1 MLNAIWL
8 GLIVIG
14 VVTAIFNGNVQ
25 AVSDAA
31 FNSANTAVDICI
43 GLIGTMTLWL
53 GIMAIAEKSGL
64 VKLVGKAVSPIM
76 KKLFKGVPADHP
88 AMGAMV
94 MNISANILGLGNAAT
109 PLGLKAMKELDSL
122 NEHKGVATDDMV
134 MFLAI
139 NDAAVA
145 LIPAT
150 IIGLRVAAGSKNP
163 TEVIGPIIL
172 STSICFVCAIVLT
185 KLFSK
190 SKRYRIENFIDKE
203 EETAA
208 QNTENTENM

>member
-1 MLNAIWL
+1 MLNIIWL

-14 VVTAIFNGNVQ
+14 VITAFFNGNVQ

-31 FNSANTAVDICI
+31 FEFSNTAVTICLE
-43 GLIGTMTLWL
+43 LIGTMTLWL

-64 VKLVGKAVSPIM
+64 VKLIGKALNPIM
-76 KKLFKGVPADHP
+76 KRLFKDIPEGHP
-88 AMGAMV
+88 AIGAMV

-122 NEHKGVATDDMV
+122 NDKKGVATDSMI
-134 MFLAI
+134 MFMTL
-139 NDAAVA
+139 NDACVA

-150 IIGLRVAAGSKNP
+150 IIGLRVAANSKNP

-172 STSICFVCAIVLT
+172 STTVTVVCAVLLT
-185 KLFSK
+185 KFFAKL
-190 SKRYRIENFIDKE
+190 KRYRMENFVGDE
-203 EETAA
+203 DNA
-208 QNTENTENM
+208 QIKNVENTESM

>member
-1 MLNAIWL
+1 MLNVIWL

-14 VVTAIFNGNVQ
+14 VITAIFTGNVQ
-25 AVSDAA
+25 AVGDAA
-31 FNSANTAVDICI
+31 FDFANTAVEICI

-64 VKLVGKAVSPIM
+64 VRILGKALSPIM
-76 KKLFKGVPADHP
+76 KRLFKDIPAEHP

-94 MNISANILGLGNAAT
+94 MNISANFLGLGNAAT

-122 NEHKGVATDDMV
+122 NEHKGIATDSMI
-134 MFLAI
+134 MFMAL

-150 IIGLRVAAGSKNP
+150 IIGLRVAAGSNNP
-163 TEVIGPIIL
+163 TEVIGPILL
-172 STSICFVCAIVLT
+172 STLVSATSAVVLT
-185 KLFSK
+185 KLFA
-190 SKRYRIENFIDKE
+190 KRKKYRIENFIGKDN
-203 EETAA
+203 A
-208 QNTENTENM
+208 

>member
-1 MLNAIWL
+1 MLNIIWL

-14 VVTAIFNGNVQ
+14 VLTAFFGGNVQ
-25 AVSDAA
+25 AVTDAA
-31 FNSANTAVDICI
+31 IGFSNTAIEICL

-53 GIMAIAEKSGL
+53 GLMAIAEKSGL
-64 VKLVGKAVSPIM
+64 TKVFGKALSPVM
-76 KKLFKGVPADHP
+76 KRLFRDVPEDHP

-94 MNISANILGLGNAAT
+94 MNIAANVLGLGNAAT
-109 PLGLKAMKELDSL
+109 PLGIKAMKELDSL
-122 NEHKGVATDDMV
+122 NDHKGVATDAMV

-139 NDAAVA
+139 NTSSVT

-150 IIGLRVAAGSKNP
+150 VIGLRVAAHSANP

-172 STSICFVCAIVLT
+172 ATTISTVSAVILA

-190 SKRYRIENFIDKE
+190 FNRYKIEKFVDSE
-203 EETAA
+203 EKTDS
-208 QNTENTENM
+208 ENV